1 VLTLTRAQTAN
12 LREYNWPGNVRELK
26 NVIERAVILSTGK
39 VLRLDLSMPGLAL
52 DLDQVAEVLP
62 QNDDVLSEKE
72 MRQFQKNNLIKALTQ
87 TNWKVSGVAGAAE
100 LLGIRPTTLADR
112 IRTLN
117 IKKPVR
123 G

>member
-1 VLTLTRAQTAN
+1 
-12 LREYNWPGNVRELK
+12 
-26 NVIERAVILSTGK
+26 
-39 VLRLDLSMPGLAL
+39 LRLDLSMPGLAL

-62 QNDDVLSEKE
+62 QNYGVLSEKE

-123 G
+123 H

>member
-1 VLTLTRAQTAN
+1 
-12 LREYNWPGNVRELK
+12 
-26 NVIERAVILSTGK
+26 
-39 VLRLDLSMPGLAL
+39 
-52 DLDQVAEVLP
+52 
-62 QNDDVLSEKE
+62 
-72 MRQFQKNNLIKALTQ
+72 MRQFQKNNLVRALKQ

-123 G
+123 D